1 MVWSAN
7 WLLSDVCSVRTFGHP
22 ISAGSKYRQSNE
34 KYNNIQI
41 GSVKSILLCCERVA
55 RHSVLYR
62 PKWSESPRLAPT
74 HNDIHQQRKHLL
86 NDHRSRYNN
95 RFSSV
100 FLVVRNG
107 MRLLLLSLGWGF
119 WFDIFLFM
127 NRCFF
132 FTSKNFLRQF
142 WFCAVVSSWCL
153 WWPARDLVDGVFFLL
168 SFRWRELG
176 KSTMM
181 CVIKRWS
188 PVDFD
193 VWKSGEVGCGR
204 DRERKLGLVDDL
216 LKALFVNKT
225 LI

>member
-74 HNDIHQQRKHLL
+74 HNDIHQQRKNLL

-132 FTSKNFLRQF
+132 LPRKIFCGNFDFVQLFLHGACGGR
-142 WFCAVVSSWCL
+142 
-153 WWPARDLVDGVFFLL
+153 PAILLTEFFFYSL
-168 SFRWRELG
+168 
-176 KSTMM
+176 
-181 CVIKRWS
+181 
-188 PVDFD
+188 
-193 VWKSGEVGCGR
+193 SGEESWENRRWCAWSNDDHRLISMFERAGKLAVEEIE
-204 DRERKLGLVDDL
+204 RESWG
-216 LKALFVNKT
+216 
-225 LI
+225 